1 MIARSDRVWV
11 KGGCGQRRVGRP
23 RLRSRAQF
31 DGLGSNSI
39 ARGMDDDGTKRRRRR
54 PGFLRAF
61 QSGDDVQNVNKARG
75 GLAGTQHFNERLA
88 LNTTSALSVSSTVHL
103 LSVFNLKQSVA
114 LSGPIRTAQCLPRQ
128 SITSGPPRYE
138 PLSCSIPL
146 LLLLLRADLV
156 HGCALPGG
164 DAIMDVRVPHIQ
176 CDRLS
181 ASPQRPRDIIPFVIA
196 KLMRILQCWYA
207 LQRVCGTMR
216 CRNFTISRGDSTD
229 SSFNPA
235 DHLYS
240 SG

>member
-23 RLRSRAQF
+23 RLRSRALF
-31 DGLGSNSI
+31 DGVGSNSI
-39 ARGMDDDGTKRRRRR
+39 ARGMDDGGTKRRRQ
-54 PGFLRAF
+54 PGFFARFPEWRRRSECQQSQRRASRHPAL
-61 QSGDDVQNVNKARG
+61 QQ
-75 GLAGTQHFNERLA
+75 FNTERLA
-88 LNTTSALSVSSTVHL
+88 LNTTSALSVSSTFHL

-138 PLSCSIPL
+138 PPSCSIP
-146 LLLLLRADLV
+146 LLLLRADLV

-207 LQRVCGTMR
+207 LQRGCGLLEFYHKQR
-216 CRNFTISRGDSTD
+216 YPTD
-229 SSFNPA
+229 SSLKPA